1 MNDKSICSE
10 GVVRQMKHQSF
21 MLKSALLIYII
32 AVLYITLL
40 AWNYGASLG
49 PAGPGG
55 RNYNVIPF
63 RSIYRIATFSPTIID
78 PIRILL
84 GNVIMFVPLGF
95 LLPTIW
101 RNMRKQMTI
110 VTIGFLF
117 SFSIELSQF
126 LFTHRVANIDDVIL
140 NSFGTWIGFMIF
152 SFYLWTKQHVL
163 IITK

>member
-1 MNDKSICSE
+1 
-10 GVVRQMKHQSF
+10 MKHQSF
-21 MLKSALLIYII
+21 ILKSALLVYII

-101 RNMRKQMTI
+101 RKHAKTNEYCYDWFF
-110 VTIGFLF
+110 VF
-117 SFSIELSQF
+117 
-126 LFTHRVANIDDVIL
+126 
-140 NSFGTWIGFMIF
+140 IF
-152 SFYLWTKQHVL
+152 D
-163 IITK
+163 